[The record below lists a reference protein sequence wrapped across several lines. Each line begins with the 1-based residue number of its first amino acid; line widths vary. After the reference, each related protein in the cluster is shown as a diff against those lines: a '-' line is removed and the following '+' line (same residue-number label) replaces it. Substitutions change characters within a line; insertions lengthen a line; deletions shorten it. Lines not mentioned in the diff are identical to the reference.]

1 MRRDAYQS
9 QQGMIKN
16 VRSKSEAIGM
26 LRKIPRLVRE
36 DELEPTALRSR
47 KE

>member
-1 MRRDAYQS
+1 M
-9 QQGMIKN
+9 MKN
-16 VRSKSEAIGM
+16 ENAKSEAIGM